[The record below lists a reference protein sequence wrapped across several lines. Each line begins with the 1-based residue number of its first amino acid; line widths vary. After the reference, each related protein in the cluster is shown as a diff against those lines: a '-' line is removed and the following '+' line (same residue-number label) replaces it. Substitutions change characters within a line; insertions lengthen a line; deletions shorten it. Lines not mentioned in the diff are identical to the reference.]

1 MPRTNATR
9 VLCLV
14 ERVKALSEPLHPKP
28 TALPPKLLPLAGIK
42 AVLFDIYGTLF
53 VSGSGDIGTGNA
65 EADEQAL
72 RAALSQVGLHTA
84 AMGSTIRGT
93 EFLARAIRQAHDQR
107 RAERIEYPEIDI
119 LAIWHRLLRE
129 LPENVVTVDVTE
141 DQLRVLALEYECR
154 VNPVWPMPGLAQILS
169 RLHEKRLVLGLVS
182 NAQFYTPLLFEA
194 FLDATPQVLG
204 FDSLCCAFSY
214 QMLEAK
220 PSTRLF
226 SKPLEGLERKYGIK
240 AREVLYVGND
250 RLKDIWPAQR
260 LGCRTALFAGDMR
273 SLRLREDDERCNTVN
288 PDVVIKDLRQLGNV
302 LS

>member
-1 MPRTNATR
+1 MAPTNATR
-9 VLCLV
+9 VLRLV
-14 ERVKALSEPLHPKP
+14 ERVKALTEPLYPKP
-28 TALPPKLLPLAGIK
+28 TTLPPKLLPLAGIK

-53 VSGSGDIGTGNA
+53 LSGSGDIGIGNS
-65 EADEQAL
+65 EADERAL
-72 RAALSQVGLHTA
+72 RAALSQVGLHTE

-93 EFLARAIRQAHDQR
+93 EFIARAIHHAHAQR
-107 RAERIEYPEIDI
+107 RAEGIEYPEVDI
-119 LAIWHRLLRE
+119 LAIWQRLLRQ
-129 LPENVVTVDVTE
+129 LPENVMTVDVTE

-154 VNPVWPMPGLAQILS
+154 VNPVWPMPGLEQILS
-169 RLHEKRLVLGLVS
+169 RLYEKRLVLGLVS

-204 FDSLCCAFSY
+204 FDALCCAFSY
-214 QMLEAK
+214 QILEAK

-226 SKPLEGLERKYGIK
+226 RKALEGLELKYGIT
-240 AREVLYVGND
+240 AQEVLYVGND

-288 PDVVIKDLRQLGNV
+288 PDVVIKDLRQLVSV

>member
-1 MPRTNATR
+1 MPQTNATR
-9 VLCLV
+9 VLRLV
-14 ERVKALSEPLHPKP
+14 ERVKALSEPLHPKT
-28 TALPPKLLPLAGIK
+28 TALPPKLLPMAGIK

-53 VSGSGDIGTGNA
+53 LSGSGDIGTGNT
-65 EADEQAL
+65 EADERAL
-72 RAALSQVGLHTA
+72 RAALSLVGLHTD

-119 LAIWHRLLRE
+119 LAIWQRLLRE
-129 LPENVVTVDVTE
+129 LPENVMTVDVTE

-169 RLHEKRLVLGLVS
+169 RLYEKRLVLGLVS

-194 FLDATPQVLG
+194 FLDATPQALG
-204 FDSLCCAFSY
+204 FDSQCCAFSY

-226 SKPLEGLERKYGIK
+226 RKALEGLERKYGIPPQ
-240 AREVLYVGND
+240 EVLYVGND

-260 LGCRTALFAGDMR
+260 LGCRTALFAGDRR
-273 SLRLREDDERCNTVN
+273 SLRLREDDERCNKVN
-288 PDVVIKDLRQLGNV
+288 PDVVIKDLRQLGSV
-302 LS
+302 LR

>member
-1 MPRTNATR
+1 MPQTNATR
-9 VLCLV
+9 ELRLV
-14 ERVKALSEPLHPKP
+14 ERVKTLSEPLHPKP

-53 VSGSGDIGTGNA
+53 VSGSGDIGASNA
-65 EADEQAL
+65 EADERAL
-72 RAALSQVGLHTA
+72 RAALSQVGLHTEP
-84 AMGSTIRGT
+84 MGSTIRGT
-93 EFLARAIRQAHDQR
+93 EFFARAIHHAHDQR
-107 RAERIEYPEIDI
+107 RAEGIEYPEVDI
-119 LAIWHRLLRE
+119 LAIWQQLLSE
-129 LPENVVTVDVTE
+129 LPENVVTVDVTD

-154 VNPVWPMPGLAQILS
+154 VNPVWPMPGLAQTLT
-169 RLHEKRLVLGLVS
+169 RLCENRLVLGLVS

-194 FLDATPQVLG
+194 FLDATPRALG

-226 SKPLEGLERKYGIK
+226 RYALEGLERKYRIT
-240 AREVLYVGND
+240 AQEVLYVGND

-273 SLRLREDDERCNTVN
+273 SLRLREDDQRCNRVN
-288 PDVVIKDLRQLGNV
+288 PNVVIKDLRQLGSI